1 MKILD
6 ILIRAFGEADD
17 REQAAILNQFGY
29 SLLQACKYDEQKVEG
44 QLCYAASHLD
54 KHGKSLV
61 LKLAD
66 FIKLSEEAGPS
77 PYEENQ

>member
-29 SLLQACKYDEQKVEG
+29 SLLQACKYDEQAVET
-44 QLCYAASHLD
+44 QLCYAASYLD
-54 KHGKSLV
+54 KHGRSLI

-66 FIKLSEEAGPS
+66 FIKLSREADPS